1 MDIPNKAEKPVNDL
15 KKLLKLDLWVDGLS
29 DVSMAIRLIVKGI
42 RAFQSLLKKEERE
55 AALARKNLF
64 ESTLIPA
71 YSEMA
76 EIHADYMDV
85 CARAIRVIPTKIEDG
100 WWMLRTKRIN
110 QDKAQHLLREIR
122 DEVEIQ
128 RQELLGKRIAL
139 RQDAESVLR
148 GLDDVPLEAAFLY
161 SIINYFLR
169 QEMPEESL
177 SEMARH
183 AGRIGREGADAT
195 LNTPSTEW
203 MDFLD
208 DEEDPERIRE
218 FFISER
224 TKLSEYWS
232 DVTCRY
238 RDLSRASK
246 SLD

>member
-1 MDIPNKAEKPVNDL
+1 MDVPNQAEEPGNDL
-15 KKLLKLDLWVDGLS
+15 KKLFKLDILVDGLS
-29 DVSMAIRLIVKGI
+29 QASTTIRIIAKAIGAIR
-42 RAFQSLLKKEERE
+42 SLLKKKDRE

-85 CARAIRVIPTKIEDG
+85 CAQAIRAIPTKIEDG
-100 WWMLRTKRIN
+100 WWELRTRRIN
-110 QDKAQHLLREIR
+110 QDEAQHLLRKII

-128 RQELLGKRIAL
+128 RQEHLGKRTAL

-169 QEMPEESL
+169 QEMPGESL

-195 LNTPSTEW
+195 LNTPSSQW
-203 MDFLD
+203 MKFLH
-208 DEEDPERIRE
+208 DEEDPKQIHG

-238 RDLSRASK
+238 RDLRRASK
-246 SLD
+246 SLG